1 MPDDLVPDWVSTPL
15 ESTRYPRGERSARM
29 PELPSQTPIADMVAQ
44 MLADGLAPE
53 AIVRAV
59 ANAEANVQQ
68 MATKRSMRGGRL
80 PATWQPSNAGVCFAL
95 SRGLLAEQVEVE
107 SEKFKNY
114 WAAKTGQGATKL
126 DWDATW
132 RNWIIS
138 TVERFNGTAPIK
150 SRQPGAYRAA
160 GSAPAGADA
169 ILAGMARIA
178 RRIDQREPPARSEDR
193 QASADTN
200 APRKLGFDRR

>member
-1 MPDDLVPDWVSTPL
+1 
-15 ESTRYPRGERSARM
+15 
-29 PELPSQTPIADMVAQ
+29 MVAQ

-178 RRIDQREPPARSEDR
+178 RRIDQREPPARPEDR